1 MLSPILGQH
10 DTQHEVYMR
19 TILLGSALT
28 AAVLVVG
35 VAASADAATVTID
48 LSTQN
53 MHVESATGA
62 SYNWP
67 VSTAR
72 EGYVTPTGT
81 FQPER
86 LAEVYHSKKYDNAPM
101 PHAVFFYY
109 GFAIH
114 GTNETRHLGHPA
126 SHGCVRLAPA
136 NATKLFNLVKSEG
149 ASITI
154 TGTPPGGT
162 SSYAAVA
169 DARGT
174 KSGGLLSFL
183 GF

>member
-1 MLSPILGQH
+1 
-10 DTQHEVYMR
+10 MR
-19 TILLGSALT
+19 TILFGSALT
-28 AAVLVVG
+28 AALF
-35 VAASADAATVTID
+35 VASVATPADAATVTID
-48 LSTQN
+48 LATQN
-53 MHVESATGA
+53 MHVDTASGA

-72 EGYVTPTGT
+72 AGYVTPTGT

-149 ASITI
+149 ATITI
-154 TGTPPGGT
+154 TGTPPGGGA
-162 SSYAAVA
+162 YAAVA
-169 DARGT
+169 DAGSA
-174 KSGGLLSFL
+174 KSGGFLSFL
-183 GF
+183 GL

>member
-1 MLSPILGQH
+1 
-10 DTQHEVYMR
+10 MR
-19 TILLGSALT
+19 TILSALLGS
-28 AAVLVVG
+28 VLVAI
-35 VAASADAATVTID
+35 AAPAFAAATVTID
-48 LSTQN
+48 LATQR
-53 MHVESATGA
+53 MHVDSAQGTFD
-62 SYNWP
+62 WP

-114 GTNETRHLGHPA
+114 GTNEVRHLGHPA
-126 SHGCVRLAPA
+126 SHGCVRLAPG
-136 NATKLFNLVKSEG
+136 NATKLFNIVKAEN

-154 TGTPPGGT
+154 TGTPPGQAP
-162 SSYAAVA
+162 YAAVA
-169 DARGT
+169 DAGT
-174 KSGGLLSFL
+174 KSGGFLWFL

>member
-1 MLSPILGQH
+1 
-10 DTQHEVYMR
+10 MR
-19 TILLGSALT
+19 TILSTLLGTAFVAIAAPAL
-28 AAVLVVG
+28 
-35 VAASADAATVTID
+35 AATVTID
-48 LSTQN
+48 LATQR
-53 MHVESATGA
+53 MHVDSAQGT
-62 SYNWP
+62 YDWP

-72 EGYVTPTGT
+72 PGYVTPTGT

-114 GTNETRHLGHPA
+114 GTNEVHHLGHPA

-136 NATKLFNLVKSEG
+136 NATKLFNIVKAES
-149 ASITI
+149 ATINI
-154 TGTPPGGT
+154 TGTPPGQAP
-162 SSYAAVA
+162 YAAVA
-169 DARGT
+169 DAGG
-174 KSGGLLSFL
+174 KSSGSLLSFL

>member
-1 MLSPILGQH
+1 
-10 DTQHEVYMR
+10 MR
-19 TILLGSALT
+19 TILSALLGSALV
-28 AAVLVVG
+28 A
-35 VAASADAATVTID
+35 VAAPAFAANVTID
-48 LSTQN
+48 LATQR
-53 MHVESATGA
+53 MHVDSAQGTFD
-62 SYNWP
+62 WP

-114 GTNETRHLGHPA
+114 GTNEVRHLGHPA

-136 NATKLFNLVKSEG
+136 NATKLFNIVKAES
-149 ASITI
+149 ATITI
-154 TGTPPGGT
+154 TGAPPGQAP
-162 SSYAAVA
+162 YAAVA
-169 DARGT
+169 DAGT
-174 KSGGLLSFL
+174 KSSGGFLSLL